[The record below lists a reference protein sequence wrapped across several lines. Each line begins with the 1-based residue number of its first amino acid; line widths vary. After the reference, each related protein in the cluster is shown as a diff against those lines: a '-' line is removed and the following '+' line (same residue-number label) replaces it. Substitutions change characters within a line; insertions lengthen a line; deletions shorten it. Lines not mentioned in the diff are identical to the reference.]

1 MSGVKFQGHNI
12 AGSPKTTSSTRV
24 VDSRRNMSLY
34 SERLLG
40 VQQTC
45 WIMTTTSV
53 AWKRQTFQADFKGNV
68 EQSLSSPE
76 HPSTGRLALPPSAWR
91 AAPATAAACGQMGR
105 IHHLLSGAEVR
116 GGGCLTGGVV
126 MSQQ

>member
-1 MSGVKFQGHNI
+1 
-12 AGSPKTTSSTRV
+12 
-24 VDSRRNMSLY
+24 
-34 SERLLG
+34 
-40 VQQTC
+40 
-45 WIMTTTSV
+45 MTTTSV

-91 AAPATAAACGQMGR
+91 APPATAAACGQMGR

-116 GGGCLTGGVV
+116 RGGCLTGGVV
-126 MSQQ
+126 DG